1 MLCETHKAPAVF
13 FSNKE
18 KRYVCFK
25 CLVSMEKL
33 QYIDKSYNNEM
44 SEFERIKEL
53 TNKACHMNTKNMD
66 IIRKWKYEVRKSLM
80 KVKTRFNENLDLF
93 IYDFCNL
100 FQDVDQ
106 SNDLRPY
113 KNEDKKIQNLV
124 EELQRKYC
132 EILKIFANITN
143 SQANK
148 RIQYID
154 NIKNYMRKIENRVN
168 ENNTYIKRRSKEVRD
183 ALDSCI
189 ALDSFESKIETKL
202 VKFFNKECKK
212 KYNITNMSRVDDTQ
226 IIFNDYQYAQ

>member
-1 MLCETHKAPAVF
+1 MLCETHKSPAVF

-33 QYIDKSYNNEM
+33 QYIDKSYNAEM
-44 SEFERIKEL
+44 EEFERIKEL
-53 TNKACHMNTKNMD
+53 TNDACRNNLKNLD
-66 IIRKWKYEVRKSLM
+66 IIRKWKYEVRSSLM
-80 KVKTRFNENLDLF
+80 KVKERFNKNMDIF

-100 FQDVDQ
+100 FLDVDQ

-113 KNEDKKIQNLV
+113 KNEDKRIQNLV

-132 EILKIFANITN
+132 EILKIFSNITN

-154 NIKNYMRKIENRVN
+154 NIKSYMRKIEQRVI
-168 ENNTYIKRRSKEVRD
+168 ENNQFIKRRSKEVRN
-183 ALDSCI
+183 ALDNCI
-189 ALDSFESKIETKL
+189 
-202 VKFFNKECKK
+202 
-212 KYNITNMSRVDDTQ
+212 
-226 IIFNDYQYAQ
+226 